1 VLIPSNR
8 IAPVAANA
16 FATLNA
22 LAPRRIR
29 AGVGTGFT
37 GRLTMG
43 LGPYPLRNLEQ
54 YVRVMQAL
62 LRGET
67 VTASLE
73 GMDRKVRFLHPEA
86 GLINI
91 GDPIPV
97 SISAFGPKGRQLT
110 ARLGADWINV
120 SADVTQAV
128 MGAQQ
133 MNDAWR
139 AAGHDPT
146 QKRRILFLWGS
157 VLADAERS
165 DSPRVIAESGPFAV
179 QVLHAMIEAQDRRV
193 AAGVGSDDEQVQLPF
208 AAQTKA
214 YRKIYESY
222 EPADARYLTLHR
234 GHLLF
239 IRPEEQHFVTA
250 KLIESTTT
258 TGTVAELRERIR
270 ALAAAGY
277 DEIVAGIT
285 PGHESMIEDWK
296 RVFDGV

>member
-1 VLIPSNR
+1 
-8 IAPVAANA
+8 
-16 FATLNA
+16 
-22 LAPRRIR
+22 
-29 AGVGTGFT
+29 
-37 GRLTMG
+37 
-43 LGPYPLRNLEQ
+43 
-54 YVRVMQAL
+54 
-62 LRGET
+62 
-67 VTASLE
+67 
-73 GMDRKVRFLHPEA
+73 VRFLHPEA

-91 GDPIPV
+91 ADPIPV
-97 SISAFGPKGRQLT
+97 SISAFGPKGRELT

-120 SADVTQAV
+120 NPDVTQAV
-128 MGAQQ
+128 ASTQP

-139 AAGHDPT
+139 AAGHDPAR
-146 QKRRILFLWGS
+146 KRRILFLWGS
-157 VLADAERS
+157 VLAEGERA
-165 DSPRVIAESGPFAV
+165 DSPRVVAESGPFAV
-179 QVLHAMIEAQDRRV
+179 QVLHAMIEARERHV
-193 AAGVGSDDEQVQLPF
+193 AAGVGSDDEQAQLPF

-239 IRPEEQHFVTA
+239 IRPEEKHFATA
-250 KLIESTTT
+250 ELIVSTTT

-296 RVFDGV
+296 RVFDDV